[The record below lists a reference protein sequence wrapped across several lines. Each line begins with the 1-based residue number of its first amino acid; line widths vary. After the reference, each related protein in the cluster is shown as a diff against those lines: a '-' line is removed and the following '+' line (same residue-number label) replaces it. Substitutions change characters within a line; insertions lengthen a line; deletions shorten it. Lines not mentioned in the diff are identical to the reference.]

1 MKQSDYLDENIEIIN
16 SLKKLPL
23 ISSLEDRHVKG
34 LVKLCRLTQYEAG
47 EAVFN
52 EGEFD
57 QYIYFLLSGKVRIS
71 KNGMEVTTLGRTGDI
86 FGEMCLIDAT
96 PRSASVFAVERTNCL
111 KMDVYYIKRLPE
123 DERNSS
129 LYIVYRVFCEIL
141 SDRLRHTT
149 EELSK
154 AKEELALSNKGKA

>member
-16 SLKKLPL
+16 SLKKLPI
-23 ISSLEDRHVKG
+23 ISSLEERHVRG

-47 EAVFN
+47 EYIFK
-52 EGEFD
+52 EDDFD
-57 QYIYFLLSGKVRIS
+57 QYIYFLLSGKVRIF
-71 KNGMEVTTLGRTGDI
+71 KNAVDLATLSRTGDI
-86 FGEMCLIDAT
+86 FGEMCLIDAA
-96 PRSASVFAVERTNCL
+96 PRSASVVAVERTNLL

-123 DERNSS
+123 EERNSS

-149 EELSK
+149 TDLSK
-154 AKEELALSNKGKA
+154 AKDELAKLKKALS

>member
-1 MKQSDYLDENIEIIN
+1 MKQSDYLDENIEIVN
-16 SLKKLPL
+16 SLKRLPI

-47 EAVFN
+47 ESIFK
-52 EGEFD
+52 EGDFD

-71 KNGMEVTTLGRTGDI
+71 KNGIEVTSLSRTGDI

-96 PRSASVFAVERTNCL
+96 PRSASVCSVERTNCL

-123 DERNSS
+123 EERNAS

-141 SDRLRHTT
+141 SDRLRNTT

-154 AKEELALSNKGKA
+154 AKAELTQFKKTLS

>member
-1 MKQSDYLDENIEIIN
+1 MKQSDYLDENLAIIN

-23 ISSLEDRHVKG
+23 LASLEERHVKG
-34 LVKLCRLTQYEAG
+34 LVKLCRVTQYEPG
-47 EAVFN
+47 EIVFK
-52 EGEFD
+52 EDDFD
-57 QYIYFLLSGKVRIS
+57 QFIYFLLSGKVRIT
-71 KNGMEVTTLGRTGDI
+71 KAGVDVATLARTGDI

-96 PRSASVFAVERTNCL
+96 PRSATVQAVEATNCL

-123 DERNSS
+123 EERNSS
-129 LYIVYRVFCEIL
+129 LYIIYRVFCEIL

-154 AKEELALSNKGKA
+154 VKEDITRLKKGSA

>member
-1 MKQSDYLDENIEIIN
+1 MKQSDYLDENIEIVN
-16 SLKKLPL
+16 SLKKLPI

-34 LVKLCRLTQYEAG
+34 LVKLCRLTQYEVG
-47 EAVFN
+47 EPVFK
-52 EGEFD
+52 EGDFD

-71 KNGMEVTTLGRTGDI
+71 KNDVEVTTLSRTGDI
-86 FGEMCLIDAT
+86 FGEMCLIDAA
-96 PRSASVFAVERTNCL
+96 PRSATVCAVERTNCL

-123 DERNSS
+123 EERNAS

-149 EELSK
+149 DQLSR
-154 AKEELALSNKGKA
+154 AKEELALLKKELA